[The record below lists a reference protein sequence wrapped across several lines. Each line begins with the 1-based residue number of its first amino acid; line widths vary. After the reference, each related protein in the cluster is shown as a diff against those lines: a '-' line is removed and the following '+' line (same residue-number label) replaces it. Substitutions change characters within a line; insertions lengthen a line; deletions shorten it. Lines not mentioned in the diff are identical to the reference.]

1 MIKTIISNNCAGG
14 AIMHELGMEFRT
26 PTVNLQILPEQFP
39 KFCKN
44 LSYYLTSEMHEPY
57 ELTDAHVRYLTK
69 MFGGVPDLPM
79 GMINDVL
86 VVFQHFDS
94 FDLAKWKWNVRRLR
108 VSYNSIGYIMH
119 ARGPEYK
126 NAAKEFLALDL
137 PNKLCLTQGFS
148 IEGAVSFEGEAFSS
162 VNGKA
167 LITQVYDFKKWV
179 RG

>member
-1 MIKTIISNNCAGG
+1 
-14 AIMHELGMEFRT
+14 MHELGMEFRT
-26 PTVNLQILPEQFP
+26 PTVNLQILPEEFT

-44 LSYYLTSEMHEPY
+44 LSYYLTTELRELY
-57 ELTDAHVRYLTK
+57 ELSDTHIQYLNK
-69 MFGGVPDLPM
+69 MFGGIPDLPI
-79 GMINDVL
+79 GVLNDVL
-86 VVFQHFDS
+86 VVFQHYDS
-94 FDLAKWKWNVRRLR
+94 FDQARAKWDERRMR
-108 VSYNSIGYIMH
+108 VSYNSIGYLMH

-126 NAAKEFLALDL
+126 KEAEEFLALDL